1 MKCVHAMP
9 FGAELRADGSVRF
22 RLFAPAAKQV
32 ALVLDAA
39 RGSGARETLPMS
51 PSRVVKALAKR

>member
-22 RLFAPAAKQV
+22 RLFAPAA
-32 ALVLDAA
+32 
-39 RGSGARETLPMS
+39 REDH
-51 PSRVVKALAKR
+51 LADMRWPQDTFTAFYG